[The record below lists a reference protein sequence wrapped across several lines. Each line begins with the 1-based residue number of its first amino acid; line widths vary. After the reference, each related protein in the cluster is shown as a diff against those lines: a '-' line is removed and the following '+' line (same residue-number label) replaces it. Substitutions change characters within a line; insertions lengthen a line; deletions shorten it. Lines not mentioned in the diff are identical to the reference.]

1 MNHQAASYLKP
12 KPPKVAFCLPRVTS
26 TQHRRAPLK
35 ENQPY
40 HLNWIRNQAVNLVTS
55 NCLMQQMKARLTHQ
69 LEPDSTVLAPV
80 TSSFAASEKVWMPL
94 RSQGPDCQ
102 HKRHQNKWTL
112 SLFLQKLWLWRL
124 WYLAISLCHLVDMQK
139 TNHILISCE
148 EFCQVFILICNQV
161 NSN

>member
-112 SLFLQKLWLWRL
+112 SLFYRSCDCEDFGTWLLVCATLWTCKKPTIS
-124 WYLAISLCHLVDMQK
+124 WYPVRSFAKSLSSSVTK
-139 TNHILISCE
+139 
-148 EFCQVFILICNQV
+148 
-161 NSN
+161 